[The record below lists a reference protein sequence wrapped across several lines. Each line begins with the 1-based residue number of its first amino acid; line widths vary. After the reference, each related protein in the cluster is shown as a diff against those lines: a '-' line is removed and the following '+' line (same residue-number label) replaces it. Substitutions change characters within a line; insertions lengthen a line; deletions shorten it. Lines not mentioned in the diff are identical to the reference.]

1 MSKIEFWGAAGCVTG
16 SKFLLD
22 TASGRILIDCGLFQG
37 LKENRLLNRTPWP
50 ISPREIDVVLL
61 THGHL
66 DHVGMLP
73 LLVKDGFKGPIFGTA
88 PTLEIA
94 RIILEDSA
102 EIQVEEAERA
112 AREGYSK
119 HEKPEPLYAPDDVKA
134 SIPLFKS
141 LALDTW
147 KTVLPGVK
155 FRYRYNG
162 HILGAASIELEA
174 AGKRYVFSGDI
185 GRRSDRLLFEP
196 ERPQKADVLVLEST
210 YGNRLHPSLDM
221 EEEVADEIL
230 AAIRDRG
237 TCIIPSFAVERL
249 QTVMLLLWELKRK
262 NKIPGSVPIY
272 VDSPMGAD
280 VWNLF
285 TRFPE
290 WHRLDAGQVRSIG
303 KAMTLITDYRDTW
316 NAIEDSRPK
325 VVVAGSGMLSGGRVL
340 TYLSQLLDK
349 PETRIVLVGY
359 QAEGT
364 RGRNLME
371 GAHELKIFGKYIP
384 VKAHVRNLEALS
396 AHADQ
401 SDLLWWLADLKNQ
414 PENVFLIHG
423 EPTARDAF
431 RIKLAEDKGWTAVIP
446 KLHESVEIKS
456 GKTPDKNHDL

>member
-1 MSKIEFWGAAGCVTG
+1 MKISRIEFWGAAGCVTG
-16 SKFLLD
+16 SKFLLE
-22 TASGRILIDCGLFQG
+22 TPAGRILVDCGLFQG
-37 LKENRLLNRTPWP
+37 LKENRLRNRDSWP
-50 ISPREIDVVLL
+50 MPPNEIDAVLL

-73 LLVKDGFKGPIFGTA
+73 RLVKDGFTGPIFGTA
-88 PTLEIA
+88 PTLEVA

-102 EIQVEEAERA
+102 EIQVEEAEQA

-119 HEKPEPLYAPDDVKA
+119 HEKPEPLYTPNDVKA
-134 SIPLFKS
+134 CTPLFKS

-162 HILGAASIELEA
+162 HILGAAYIELET
-174 AGKRYVFSGDI
+174 AGKHIVFSGDI
-185 GRRSDRLLFEP
+185 GRRLDSLLFEP
-196 ERPQKADVLVLEST
+196 ERPQNADVLILEST
-210 YGNRLHPSLDM
+210 YGNRLHPELDM
-221 EEEVADEIL
+221 EEELADEIL
-230 AAIRDRG
+230 TAIRNRG
-237 TCIIPSFAVERL
+237 SCIIPSFAVERL

-262 NKIPGSVPIY
+262 NKIPASVPIY

-290 WHRLDAGQVRSIG
+290 WHRLDASQLRTIGNSI
-303 KAMTLITDYRDTW
+303 TLITDYRDTW
-316 NAIEDSRPK
+316 RAIDDTRPK

-349 PETRIVLVGY
+349 PQTRIVMVGY

-364 RGRNLME
+364 RGRNLMD

-401 SDLLWWLADLKNQ
+401 SDLLWWLGELKKQ
-414 PENVFLIHG
+414 PEYLFLVHG
-423 EPTARDAF
+423 EPTARDAM
-431 RIKLAEDKGWTAVIP
+431 RIKLAEEKGWIALMPELNNAVEL
-446 KLHESVEIKS
+446 K
-456 GKTPDKNHDL
+456 